1 MHLWSFYTCVLLDTT
16 CSLCKRVYP
25 YQLGTS
31 SSDVFGVFLCWLHV
45 DGHVS
50 DLWVKLTT
58 ADRVYNS
65 CTAALTDCKGVSS
78 HSPIFSTILAVWLA
92 PIPEW
97 GNSWGSQMP
106 TSSFFS
112 SLPNCLGT
120 LEGWR
125 LGLGLKHFLDG
136 PLHRTGAIG
145 GACYSLHKALCPHSS
160 TPSGTAFKS
169 YYSWG
174 ISWLSP

>member
-1 MHLWSFYTCVLLDTT
+1 MCLGYFCVVYMSTDMCQTCEWNSQQLTECITHVLLLWLTARGYRLTPLFSVLFWRYD
-16 CSLCKRVYP
+16 LP
-25 YQLGTS
+25 LFLNEEILG
-31 SSDVFGVFLCWLHV
+31 GPGCPPH
-45 DGHVS
+45 
-50 DLWVKLTT
+50 
-58 ADRVYNS
+58 
-65 CTAALTDCKGVSS
+65 
-78 HSPIFSTILAVWLA
+78 PFST
-92 PIPEW
+92 
-97 GNSWGSQMP
+97 
-106 TSSFFS
+106 

-136 PLHRTGAIG
+136 PLHRAGAIG

-174 ISWLSP
+174 VSWLSP